1 MAHDYDLIVI
11 GAGSGGV
18 RAARVAGNY
27 GAKVAIIEEYRIG
40 GTCVI
45 RGCVP
50 KKLFVYASRFSD
62 MFEIAGSFGWTITAE
77 FDWPTLV
84 RNKDKEIDRLE
95 KAYVSGLEGARV
107 EIIRDRAVLTGPNSV
122 KLKSGRELSA
132 KYILVATGGHPHWP
146 DIPGQELGF
155 TSNEAFHLEKLPH
168 SILIE
173 GGGYIAL
180 EFATIFSGLG
190 VDTTVIYRGRQI
202 LRSFDDDLRTG
213 LEAGMQER
221 GVKFIYETTIK
232 SLEKRGDDVLVHFSD
247 GVDAPFGG
255 VMFATGRRANTRGIG
270 LEEVGV
276 KLTSKGAIEVDK
288 YSRTSVPSIYA
299 VGDVTGRV
307 ELTPVA
313 IREGW
318 YFSET
323 VFNNNPMAVDHSQI
337 GTAVFAEPEVSTIG
351 LTETEAATHG
361 DIDVYVTRFRPM
373 INTLSTKMERMM
385 LKLITE
391 ADGGKVLGVHIL
403 GHGAAEMIQMVAIA
417 VGMGATKADFDRA
430 MAMHPTAG
438 EELVTF
444 KAPTYRYRGGSKV

>member
-1 MAHDYDLIVI
+1 
-11 GAGSGGV
+11 
-18 RAARVAGNY
+18 
-27 GAKVAIIEEYRIG
+27 
-40 GTCVI
+40 
-45 RGCVP
+45 
-50 KKLFVYASRFSD
+50 
-62 MFEIAGSFGWTITAE
+62 
-77 FDWPTLV
+77 
-84 RNKDKEIDRLE
+84 
-95 KAYVSGLEGARV
+95 
-107 EIIRDRAVLTGPNSV
+107 
-122 KLKSGRELSA
+122 
-132 KYILVATGGHPHWP
+132 
-146 DIPGQELGF
+146 
-155 TSNEAFHLEKLPH
+155 
-168 SILIE
+168 
-173 GGGYIAL
+173 
-180 EFATIFSGLG
+180 
-190 VDTTVIYRGRQI
+190 
-202 LRSFDDDLRTG
+202 
-213 LEAGMQER
+213 MQER

-373 INTLSTKMERMM
+373 ISTLSTKMERMM